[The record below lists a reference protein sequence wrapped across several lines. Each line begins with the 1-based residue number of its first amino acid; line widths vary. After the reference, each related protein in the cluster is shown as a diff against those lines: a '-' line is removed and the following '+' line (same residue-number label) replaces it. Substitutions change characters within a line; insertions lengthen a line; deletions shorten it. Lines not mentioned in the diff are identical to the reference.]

1 MSNKVKDIDIKT
13 FFNDIINMKSFDL
26 NDIKVDE
33 KSYKNIFIYYTENVT
48 IKGLKNIK
56 INSVNLSYF
65 ISSKMNEYF
74 EEVNKNTYLTL
85 ASTSESKEK
94 IKKYEELWSKIRN
107 LIR

>member
-1 MSNKVKDIDIKT
+1 MSNKVKDIDIKS

-56 INSVNLSYF
+56 INSVNLSYL
-65 ISSKMNEYF
+65 ISSKMN
-74 EEVNKNTYLTL
+74 
-85 ASTSESKEK
+85 
-94 IKKYEELWSKIRN
+94 
-107 LIR
+107 

>member
-33 KSYKNIFIYYTENVT
+33 KSYKNIFISYTENVT

-56 INSVNLSYF
+56 INSVNLSYLIF
-65 ISSKMNEYF
+65 SKMNEYF

>member
-56 INSVNLSYF
+56 INSVNLSYL

>member
-56 INSVNLSYF
+56 INSVNLSYLIF
-65 ISSKMNEYF
+65 SKMNEYF